1 MPMTSG
7 MSYETGETPPAVAPY
22 PPVASAPP
30 MTNFVVG
37 SPGRARGGN
46 GRAIA
51 ALAAVAVVGA
61 GAFVGVKAL
70 GGDDASAVT
79 AKPKPKAAAPKPKK
93 PALTKDY
100 AVLGEALKNASIA
113 EESFFVDNEKY
124 TRRVAALT
132 GEGAKFGPDVRVSV
146 PRADA
151 TGYCVQAAGNG
162 IVASFDSKSGQL
174 RKKAC

>member
-1 MPMTSG
+1 MTRG

-30 MTNFVVG
+30 MTDFVIG

-46 GRAIA
+46 GRVVAVV
-51 ALAAVAVVGA
+51 AAVAVVGA

-70 GGDDASAVT
+70 GGDDASAV
-79 AKPKPKAAAPKPKK
+79 APKPKPKAAAPKKK

-100 AVLGEALKNASIA
+100 AVLGAALKDAITA
-113 EESFFVDNEKY
+113 EESYFMDNEKY
-124 TRRVAALT
+124 TRRVAALET
-132 GEGAKFGPDVRVSV
+132 EGAVFGPEVRVTV

-151 TGYCVQAAGNG
+151 TSYCVQAAGNG
-162 IVASFDSKSGQL
+162 IVMSFDSATFKPA
-174 RKKAC
+174 KKPCAA